1 MKKIHQLV
9 IFVSENRNLQE
20 LVALRSRDQ
29 TKSSHP
35 YLVGVGTMSDP
46 VYFNLVI
53 DGNIIPCGDDSVTAF
68 KNLFASYFVFQLH
81 YPVLI
86 KPLLKFF
93 EERVFRLTPT
103 MTATTADFVAR
114 LESIPR

>member
-1 MKKIHQLV
+1 
-9 IFVSENRNLQE
+9 
-20 LVALRSRDQ
+20 LVAIRSKQDH
-29 TKSSHP
+29 TNSSPYP
-35 YLVGVGTMSDP
+35 YLVGVGTMTDP
-46 VYFNLVI
+46 IYFNLVI
-53 DGNIIPCGDDSVTAF
+53 DGNIIPCGSDSLTAF

-86 KPLLKFF
+86 KPLFKFF
-93 EERVFRLTPT
+93 EERVFRLTST